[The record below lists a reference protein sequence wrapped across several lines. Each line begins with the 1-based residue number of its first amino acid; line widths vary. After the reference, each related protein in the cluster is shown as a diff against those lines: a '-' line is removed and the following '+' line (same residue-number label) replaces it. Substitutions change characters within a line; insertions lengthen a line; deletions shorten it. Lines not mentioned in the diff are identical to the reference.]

1 MAAGRPRDAGLSAR
15 EVPAATMPD
24 GRPCPNGGRALF
36 VNVVTTIKG
45 KCKGCYACVRNC
57 PVKAIK
63 VEDGQA
69 AVMEDLC
76 IACGYCV
83 RVCAQ
88 HAKHIQEDLPAVGEA
103 LRSGTAYAMLA
114 PSFVVEFAGEF
125 RPGQVVEAL
134 RRAGFIGVY
143 EVAWGA
149 ERVTQE
155 YIRLIEKEGRRG
167 VISTPCPAVV
177 NLVEVRFPEIIP
189 RLAPVVSPMVAAGRM
204 LKREHPG
211 ARTVFIGP
219 CVAKKSEATDAEVA
233 DAVDAV
239 LTFAEMRALLD
250 DVPARVEAL
259 PDAPFDQPA
268 ARLGRLYPV
277 AGGLLRSAAFQA
289 DILEND
295 IITVE
300 GKDNCIEFLEA
311 LRRGRECPE
320 FVDMLF
326 CEGCINGPMI
336 TSPLLGYGRRRVAV
350 DFARQSEGRAD
361 GAGAIT
367 ASCPVFPEIGARRA
381 FRPRNIPL
389 PVPTEADI
397 RRILRELDK
406 TRPEDE
412 LDCGACGYNT
422 CREKAV
428 AVFQRLAENKMCLP
442 YLIKQLEVH
451 NRQLAEMKAYHEDI
465 IQSITEGIVVV
476 DRNLVVTS
484 FNDAGGR
491 VSRQAPHGAIG
502 RKIFDVL
509 PPLDNPACR
518 RAFEGA
524 IRRGVPTEIGEVTY
538 QLGGDGRDRVVV
550 NLKVSP
556 LKNES
561 GDVYGAVLLSQDI
574 TERRKLETQLIQ
586 SDRLAALGQLAAGV
600 AHEINTPLTLISG
613 YTEVLAGTTDP
624 GSPGASYL
632 KTMAEEADR
641 IAEIVRS
648 LLSFARPGTTPSG
661 KCKVNEA
668 VERTLKIFGG
678 QMAHRGIEVRLGLDP
693 GDPEAAIDAGELQQ
707 VLLNMVLNAIQA
719 MPDGGLLAISTRA
732 CPKVAPGNPVRVVP
746 EANGN
751 GHAIVV
757 GGEMHRP
764 AAAGGVAAPGLAAK
778 GAVEIVISDTG
789 CGIPEENL
797 GKIFNP
803 FFTTKEVAKGTGLG
817 LSVSLSIVEKHGGT
831 IRVESEVGKGTTFTI
846 NLPSCVGEA

>member
-1 MAAGRPRDAGLSAR
+1 
-15 EVPAATMPD
+15 
-24 GRPCPNGGRALF
+24 

-45 KCKGCYACVRNC
+45 KCRGCYACVRNC

-69 AVMEDLC
+69 AVIEDLC

-88 HAKHIQEDLPAVGEA
+88 HAKYIKEDLPTVREA
-103 LRSGTAYAMLA
+103 LRSGAAYAMLA
-114 PSFVVEFAGEF
+114 PSFVVEFAGEL

-134 RRAGFIGVY
+134 RRAGFAGVY

-155 YIRLIEKEGRRG
+155 YIKLIEVEGRRG

-177 NLVEVRFPEIIP
+177 NLVEARFPELLH

-204 LKREHPG
+204 IKRMRPG
-211 ARTVFIGP
+211 ACTVFIGP
-219 CVAKKSEATDAEVA
+219 CVAKKSEVADAEVA

-239 LTFAEMRALLD
+239 LTFAELRSLLD
-250 DVPARVEAL
+250 SLPVELEAL
-259 PDAPFDQPA
+259 PDAPFDQPGA
-268 ARLGRLYPV
+268 YLGRLYPV
-277 AGGLLRSAAFQA
+277 AGGLLRSAAFRA

-350 DFARQSEGRAD
+350 DFARKAEGGQA
-361 GAGAIT
+361 GKTAANAAGAAIS
-367 ASCPVFPEIGARRA
+367 ASYPSFPEIEARRS
-381 FRPRNIPL
+381 FRPRSVPL
-389 PVPTEADI
+389 PTPTEDDI

-412 LDCGACGYNT
+412 LNCGACGYNT

-428 AVFQRLAENKMCLP
+428 AVFQGLAENKMCLP

-451 NRQLAEMKAYHEDI
+451 NRQLADLKAYHEDI

-476 DRNLVVTS
+476 DRNMVVTS

-491 VSRQAPHGAIG
+491 VSRQAPEGAIG

-509 PPLDNPACR
+509 PALDTPACR
-518 RAFEGA
+518 RAFEQA
-524 IRRGVPTEIGEVTY
+524 IRLGVPTEIGEVTY
-538 QLGGDGRDRVVV
+538 LLGRGGRGGGDAKDARDARDAGDTRDAKAKVIV

-556 LKNES
+556 LKNAS
-561 GDVYGAVLLSQDI
+561 GDVYGAVLLSDDI
-574 TERRKLETQLIQ
+574 TERRRLETQLIQ

-613 YTEVLAGTTDP
+613 YTEILAGTIGAD
-624 GSPGASYL
+624 SPGASYL
-632 KTMAEEADR
+632 KTIAEEADR

-661 KCKVNEA
+661 KCRVNEA

-678 QMAHRGIEVRLGLDP
+678 QMAHKGVEVRLDLD
-693 GDPEAAIDAGELQQ
+693 GTDPEAAIDVGELQQ

-719 MPDGGLLAISTRA
+719 MPDGGLLAISTRV
-732 CPKVAPGNPVRVVP
+732 CERPGADDFGRVTRG
-746 EANGN
+746 AGGN

-757 GGEMHRP
+757 GGGQRG
-764 AAAGGVAAPGLAAK
+764 ASAGGAASPGP
-778 GAVEIVISDTG
+778 GRAVEIVITDTG

-797 GKIFNP
+797 NRIFDP
-803 FFTTKEVAKGTGLG
+803 FFTTKEVGKGTGLG
-817 LSVSLSIVEKHGGT
+817 LSVSFGIVEKHGGS
-831 IRVESEVGKGTTFTI
+831 IKVESEVGKGTTFTI
-846 NLPSCVGEA
+846 TLPSCAGEA

>member
-1 MAAGRPRDAGLSAR
+1 M
-15 EVPAATMPD
+15 
-24 GRPCPNGGRALF
+24 
-36 VNVVTTIKG
+36 NVVTTIKG
-45 KCKGCYACVRNC
+45 KCRGCYACVRNC

-69 AVMEDLC
+69 AVIEDLC

-88 HAKHIQEDLPAVGEA
+88 HAKYIKEDLPTVREA
-103 LRSGTAYAMLA
+103 LRSGAAYAMLA
-114 PSFVVEFAGEF
+114 PSFVVEFAGEL

-134 RRAGFIGVY
+134 RRAGFAGVY

-149 ERVTQE
+149 ERTTQE
-155 YIRLIEKEGRRG
+155 YIRLIEEEGRRG

-177 NLVEVRFPEIIP
+177 NLVEARFPELLH

-204 LKREHPG
+204 IKRMHPGAPG

-219 CVAKKSEATDAEVA
+219 CVAKKSEVADAEVA

-239 LTFAEMRALLD
+239 LTFAELRSLLD
-250 DVPARVEAL
+250 SLPVELEAL
-259 PDAPFDQPA
+259 PDAPFDQPGA
-268 ARLGRLYPV
+268 YLGRLYPV
-277 AGGLLRSAAFQA
+277 AGGLLRSAALRA

-350 DFARQSEGRAD
+350 DFARKAEGGPVGKTAT
-361 GAGAIT
+361 GAAIT
-367 ASCPVFPEIGARRA
+367 ASHPSFPEIEARRS
-381 FRPRNIPL
+381 FRPRSVPL
-389 PVPTEADI
+389 PTPTEDDI

-412 LDCGACGYNT
+412 LNCGACGYNT

-428 AVFQRLAENKMCLP
+428 AVFQGLAENKMCLP

-451 NRQLAEMKAYHEDI
+451 NRQLADLKAYHEDI

-476 DRNLVVTS
+476 DRNMIVTS

-491 VSRQAPHGAIG
+491 VSRQAPEGAIG

-509 PPLDNPACR
+509 PALDTPACR
-518 RAFEGA
+518 HAFEQA
-524 IRRGVPTEIGEVTY
+524 IRCGVPTEIGEVTY
-538 QLGGDGRDRVVV
+538 LLGGDGKGGEDGKGARDARDTRDKVIV

-556 LKNES
+556 LKNAG
-561 GDVYGAVLLSQDI
+561 GDVYGAVLLSDDI
-574 TERRKLETQLIQ
+574 TERRRLETQLIQ

-613 YTEVLAGTTDP
+613 YTEILAGAIGAD
-624 GSPGASYL
+624 SPGASYL
-632 KTMAEEADR
+632 KTIAEEADR

-661 KCKVNEA
+661 KCRVNEA

-678 QMAHRGIEVRLGLDP
+678 QMAHKGVEVRLDLDRT
-693 GDPEAAIDAGELQQ
+693 DPEAAIDAGELQQ

-719 MPDGGLLAISTRA
+719 MPDGGLLAISTRVCERPA
-732 CPKVAPGNPVRVVP
+732 ADNFGTVTQGAGR
-746 EANGN
+746 NGR
-751 GHAIVV
+751 AIVV
-757 GGEMHRP
+757 GGGQRG
-764 AAAGGVAAPGLAAK
+764 ASAGGAASPGA
-778 GAVEIVISDTG
+778 GRAVEIVITDTG

-797 GKIFNP
+797 SRIFDP
-803 FFTTKEVAKGTGLG
+803 FFTTKEMGKGTGLG
-817 LSVSLSIVEKHGGT
+817 LSVSFGIVEKHGGS
-831 IRVESEVGKGTTFTI
+831 IKVESEVGKGTTFTI
-846 NLPSCVGEA
+846 TLPSCAGEA

>member
-1 MAAGRPRDAGLSAR
+1 M
-15 EVPAATMPD
+15 
-24 GRPCPNGGRALF
+24 
-36 VNVVTTIKG
+36 NVVTTIKG

-69 AVMEDLC
+69 AVIEDLC

-88 HAKHIQEDLPAVGEA
+88 HAKYIKGDLPTVREA
-103 LRSGTAYAMLA
+103 LRSGAAYAMLA
-114 PSFVVEFAGEF
+114 PSFVVEFAGEL

-134 RRAGFIGVY
+134 RRAGFAGVY

-155 YIRLIEKEGRRG
+155 YIRLIEQEGLRG

-177 NLVEVRFPEIIP
+177 NLVEARFPELLH
-189 RLAPVVSPMVAAGRM
+189 RLARVVSPMVAAGRM
-204 LKREHPG
+204 IKRMRPG
-211 ARTVFIGP
+211 ACTVFIGP
-219 CVAKKSEATDAEVA
+219 CVAKKSEVADAEVA

-239 LTFAEMRALLD
+239 LTFAELRSLLD
-250 DVPARVEAL
+250 SLPVELEEL
-259 PDAPFDQPA
+259 PDAPFDQPGA
-268 ARLGRLYPV
+268 YLGRLYPV
-277 AGGLLRSAAFQA
+277 AGGLLRSAAFRA

-350 DFARQSEGRAD
+350 DFARKAEGEPAGKTAANAA
-361 GAGAIT
+361 GAAIT
-367 ASCPVFPEIGARRA
+367 ASHPPFPEIEARRS
-381 FRPRNIPL
+381 FRPRSVPL
-389 PVPTEADI
+389 PTPTEDDI

-412 LDCGACGYNT
+412 LNCGACGYNT

-428 AVFQRLAENKMCLP
+428 AVFQGLAENKMCLP

-451 NRQLAEMKAYHEDI
+451 NRQLADLKAYHEDI

-476 DRNLVVTS
+476 DRNMIVTS

-491 VSRQAPHGAIG
+491 VSRQAPKGAIG

-509 PPLDNPACR
+509 PALDTPACR
-518 RAFEGA
+518 HAFEQA

-538 QLGGDGRDRVVV
+538 LLGRGGRGGGDGKDTRDAGGTRDARDKVIV

-556 LKNES
+556 LKNAS
-561 GDVYGAVLLSQDI
+561 GDVYGAVLLSDDI
-574 TERRKLETQLIQ
+574 TERRRLETQLIQ

-613 YTEVLAGTTDP
+613 YTEILAGIMAP

-632 KTMAEEADR
+632 KTIAEEADR

-648 LLSFARPGTTPSG
+648 LLSFARPASTPSG
-661 KCKVNEA
+661 KCGVNEA

-678 QMAHRGIEVRLGLDP
+678 QMAHKGVEVKLELD
-693 GDPEAAIDAGELQQ
+693 GTDPEAAVDAGELQQ

-719 MPDGGLLAISTRA
+719 MPDGGLLAISTRMRERA
-732 CPKVAPGNPVRVVP
+732 IDDGPGAGRPG
-746 EANGN
+746 ATGN

-757 GGEMHRP
+757 RGSRRG
-764 AAAGGVAAPGLAAK
+764 AGAGHAAPSGRER
-778 GAVEIVISDTG
+778 AVEIVIADTG

-797 GKIFNP
+797 GRIFDP
-803 FFTTKEVAKGTGLG
+803 FFTTKEVGKGTGLG
-817 LSVSLSIVEKHGGT
+817 LSVSFGIVEKHGGS

-846 NLPSCVGEA
+846 TLPAYAREA

>member
-1 MAAGRPRDAGLSAR
+1 M
-15 EVPAATMPD
+15 
-24 GRPCPNGGRALF
+24 
-36 VNVVTTIKG
+36 NVVTTIKG
-45 KCKGCYACVRNC
+45 KCRGCYACVRNC

-69 AVMEDLC
+69 AVIEDLC

-88 HAKHIQEDLPAVGEA
+88 HAKYIKEDLPAVREA

-114 PSFVVEFAGEF
+114 PSFVVEFAGEL
-125 RPGQVVEAL
+125 RPGQVVGAL
-134 RRAGFIGVY
+134 RRAGFAGVY

-155 YIRLIEKEGRRG
+155 YIRLIEEEGRRG

-177 NLVEVRFPEIIP
+177 NLVEARFPELLH

-204 LKREHPG
+204 IKRMRPG

-219 CVAKKSEATDAEVA
+219 CVAKKSEVADAEVA

-239 LTFAEMRALLD
+239 LTFAELRSLLD
-250 DVPARVEAL
+250 GLPIEPEAL
-259 PDAPFDQPA
+259 PDAPFDQPGA
-268 ARLGRLYPV
+268 YLGRLYPV
-277 AGGLLRSAAFQA
+277 AGGLLRSAALRA

-311 LRRGRECPE
+311 LTRGRECPE
-320 FVDMLF
+320 FVDVLF

-350 DFARQSEGRAD
+350 DFARKAENGPGGNTGR
-361 GAGAIT
+361 GAAIT
-367 ASCPVFPEIGARRA
+367 ASHPSFPEIEARRS
-381 FRPRNIPL
+381 FRPRSVQL
-389 PVPTEADI
+389 PTPTEDDI

-412 LDCGACGYNT
+412 LNCGACGYNT

-428 AVFQRLAENKMCLP
+428 AVFQGLAENKMCLP
-442 YLIKQLEVH
+442 YLIRQLEVH
-451 NRQLAEMKAYHEDI
+451 NRQLADLKAYHEDI

-476 DRNLVVTS
+476 DRNMVVTS

-491 VSRQAPHGAIG
+491 VSRQAPEGAIG

-509 PPLDNPACR
+509 PALDTPACR
-518 RAFEGA
+518 HAFEQA

-538 QLGGDGRDRVVV
+538 LLGRGGGDGKGARDARDTRDKVIV

-556 LKNES
+556 LKNAS
-561 GDVYGAVLLSQDI
+561 GEVYGAVLLSDDI
-574 TERRKLETQLIQ
+574 TERRRLETQLIQ

-613 YTEVLAGTTDP
+613 YTEILAGTIGAD
-624 GSPGASYL
+624 SPGASYL
-632 KTMAEEADR
+632 KTIAEEADR

-648 LLSFARPGTTPSG
+648 LLSFARPGATASG
-661 KCKVNEA
+661 KCRVNEA

-678 QMAHRGIEVRLGLDP
+678 QMAHKGVEVRLDLD
-693 GDPEAAIDAGELQQ
+693 GTDPEAAIDAGELQQ

-719 MPDGGLLAISTRA
+719 MPDGGLLAISTRVCERPA
-732 CPKVAPGNPVRVVP
+732 ADNFGTVTR
-746 EANGN
+746 EAGGN
-751 GHAIVV
+751 GRAIVV
-757 GGEMHRP
+757 GSGQRG
-764 AAAGGVAAPGLAAK
+764 ANAGGAASPGP
-778 GAVEIVISDTG
+778 GRAVEIVITDTG

-797 GKIFNP
+797 GRIFDP
-803 FFTTKEVAKGTGLG
+803 FFTTKEVGKGTGLG
-817 LSVSLSIVEKHGGT
+817 LSVSFGIVEKHGGS
-831 IRVESEVGKGTTFTI
+831 IKVESEVGKGTTFTI
-846 NLPSCVGEA
+846 TLPSCAGEA